1 MPHGGPAARD
11 EWGFDWLVQFFAQR
25 GFVVLQPNYRGSS
38 GYGDNWYMENG
49 FKSWK
54 TSIGDVR
61 DGGKWLVSQ
70 GMADASKLAIFGW
83 SYGGYAALQVNALD
97 ADLFKAVVAVAPVTD
112 LALLKMQAQMY
123 TTSHV
128 VEEFVGNGAHVSEG
142 SPVQNVEKFTAP
154 VLMFHG
160 DMDLNVD
167 IAQSRRMDKAL
178 RGAKKSSQLIVY
190 PKLEHS
196 LVDGEVR
203 ADLLRRSDAF
213 LRSALKLPAIP

>member
-11 EWGFDWLVQFFAQR
+11 EWGFDWLSQYFAQR

-38 GYGDNWYMENG
+38 GYGDDWYMENG
-49 FKSWK
+49 FQSWK
-54 TSIGDVR
+54 ISIGDVR

-97 ADLFKAVVAVAPVTD
+97 GDLFKAVVAVAPVTD
-112 LALLKMQAQMY
+112 LALLKTQAQAY
-123 TTSHV
+123 TSSHV
-128 VEEFVGNGAHVSEG
+128 VEEFVGNGPHVAEG
-142 SPVQNVEKFTAP
+142 SPTQNVAKFKAP

-167 IAQSRRMDKAL
+167 IAQSRKMDKSL
-178 RGAKKSSQLIVY
+178 RGAGKSSQLIVY

-196 LVDGEVR
+196 LVNGEVR
-203 ADLLRRSDAF
+203 ADLLRKTDVF
-213 LRSALKLPAIP
+213 LRSALKLP